1 MDEENVNQ
9 DVIQEE
15 VTQEQDS
22 SDSQENLDNQDVVT
36 TPDEEQEPQE
46 DTEEDAGEPA
56 ELSPRQQKRV
66 EQLEKKAEELKLTKI
81 LDRIQQTKQPVQR
94 DERQPMDY
102 REAIDAPDEVYNS
115 LDQDRRSYGDQRY
128 SEGLEQA
135 KAMEFKMNIR
145 LDLPL
150 VKDKLDRLDPVDAEI
165 IDREYLEFVGY
176 RAGNPERGIPD
187 TVRNPDIGYAD
198 FVDARIQHAERLA
211 ASMALKS
218 QKNIAK
224 QAAQTGIRPDGGA
237 HKGLQISS
245 PQDIANMSS
254 EDFEKNKAAIY
265 KAAGLKL

>member
-36 TPDEEQEPQE
+36 TPDEEQELQE

-115 LDQDRRSYGDQRY
+115 LDQDRRNYGDQRY
-128 SEGLEQA
+128 NEGLEKS
-135 KAMEFKMNIR
+135 KAIEFKMNIK

-150 VKDKLDRLDPVDAEI
+150 VKDKLDRLDPADATAL
-165 IDREYLEFVGY
+165 DREYLQLVGFDPNTGY
-176 RAGNPERGIPD
+176 VQNS
-187 TVRNPDIGYAD
+187 DIGYAD
-198 FVDARIQHAERLA
+198 FIDARIQQAERLA